1 MSYIPSFSLVISC
14 YWRSCTLKVTCAY
27 FKLTS
32 YHSHDDHV
40 DGSWKT
46 VNHLFGPDIWLLP
59 GEGLQLYQH
68 ALPLNYESSFKQIFH
83 ISIFL
88 FIFQLLAYL
97 SVLKSSH
104 VFLTIL
110 QGFYLFIVNL
120 VIILSLFLLLSLSVL
135 NVVSSSYCPLLI
147 LLLYVSLYLH

>member
-32 YHSHDDHV
+32 YHSHCDD
-40 DGSWKT
+40 DSWKT
-46 VNHLFGPDIWLLP
+46 VDHLSGPDIWLLSD
-59 GEGLQLYQH
+59 EGLQLYQH